1 MIYTYDILLNW
12 TEELRLK
19 EFYEW
24 SLDDD
29 LEHIKKIPLI
39 RVSDNFIKDLLVSK
53 IKLDKNF
60 LIKIKDRAEGYFHN
74 DIDIID
80 YAVIV
85 ASSKKALALELDE
98 DGVILY
104 KSSLLLDEEEEV
116 LEMIEELKTT
126 EVNYEILKRNKNINY
141 LTRKEEKEKNFLL
154 KEINKIKVNKE
165 DAKLNYLY
173 QEFFEEIEDGFD
185 KKLKKLDEEV
195 KKDNSSFNSKL
206 FNLLKLATIKKK

>member
-12 TEELRLK
+12 TKELRLK

-98 DGVILY
+98 DGVIIY

>member
-85 ASSKKALALELDE
+85 ATSKKALALELDE

>member
-12 TEELRLK
+12 TKELRLK

-98 DGVILY
+98 DGVIIY
-104 KSSLLLDEEEEV
+104 KSSLLLDEEEEA

>member
-12 TEELRLK
+12 TKELRLK

-98 DGVILY
+98 DGVIIY

-195 KKDNSSFNSKL
+195 KKDNSIFNSKL